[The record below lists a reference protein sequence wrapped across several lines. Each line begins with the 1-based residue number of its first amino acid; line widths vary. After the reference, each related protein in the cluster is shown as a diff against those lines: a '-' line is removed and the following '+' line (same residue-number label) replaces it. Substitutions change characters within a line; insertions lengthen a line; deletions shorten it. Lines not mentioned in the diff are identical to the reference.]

1 MLETSLHGL
10 LIDCHSSDRCNE
22 GCLWN
27 PKGRKNNNVKGR
39 TIALTLL
46 MHRFT
51 QGFQTELLICHSQY
65 LIALAS
71 KPNGPS
77 SIPGI
82 RITENKNWQ
91 LQVILWLSCA
101 NLSNPTPSTHKN
113 ESINKI
119 YLKKFLMLLKENKFL
134 KTNTNISPLSSK
146 FSMLPVK
153 RKAINILQTITE
165 II

>member
-1 MLETSLHGL
+1 MGTSLHGF

-27 PKGRKNNNVKGR
+27 PKGRNNNNVNGS

-51 QGFQTELLICHSQY
+51 QGLQTELRFCHSQHW
-65 LIALAS
+65 IALAWN
-71 KPNGPS
+71 PNGPN

-82 RITENKNWQ
+82 CITENKNWL
-91 LQVILWLSCA
+91 LQVILWLPYA

-119 YLKKFLMLLKENKFL
+119 YSKKILYALKGKRVFE
-134 KTNTNISPLSSK
+134 SK
-146 FSMLPVK
+146 HK
-153 RKAINILQTITE
+153 H
-165 II
+165 